1 MLPVYKIPDPLEI
14 DPIKNDCAYSKNTIL
29 MLVIFFEQGW
39 SLQGNCVLEIGK
51 FMWTEM
57 FKETQGLGISCN
69 TGIARRRRSIF

>member
-1 MLPVYKIPDPLEI
+1 
-14 DPIKNDCAYSKNTIL
+14 